1 MISNALSAA
10 SAGAPRAVP
19 DPAARRPAT
28 DDPDLWLKRGVWA
41 YFLLLIFEGALRKWF
56 LPGLSTPLLV
66 VRDPLALWLIL
77 ATWRRGQLPANLY
90 LTGMVLVGIIG
101 FFTAVFL
108 GHGNPAVALFG
119 ARILLLHFP
128 MVFVIGRLFDRAEV
142 LRLGRVMLW
151 LTIPMTV
158 LIALQFF
165 SPQSAWVNRGVGGDM
180 AGAGFSGTA
189 DYFRPPGTFSF
200 TNGNTLFYSF
210 AAPFIF
216 YFLLNPK
223 QANRLLVLGATG
235 ALLLAIPLSI
245 SRGLFF
251 SVGVTLIFALI
262 AILRK
267 PGYFGRVVLA
277 GVAAVVLLAVLSRLS
292 FFQTATGAFT
302 ERFENANETEGGLQG
317 VLVERYLVKTLGSVL
332 GFSAQV
338 QLPFFGYGLGV
349 FTNVGQALTGFS
361 AGLDV
366 EAEWS
371 RLIAE
376 LGPILGLSVVG
387 LRIGLS
393 WRIARACYQQLVR
406 GELLPWMLLSFGLLI
421 IPQGLW
427 SQPTSLGFFVVTAGL
442 SIAALRAPTPTGA
455 TQFAN

>member
-19 DPAARRPAT
+19 GPAARHPAT
-28 DDPDLWLKRGVWA
+28 DDPNLWLKRGVWA

-128 MVFVIGRLFDRAEV
+128 MVFVIGRMFDRAEV

-158 LIALQFF
+158 LIALQFY

-180 AGAGFSGTA
+180 AGAGFSGA
-189 DYFRPPGTFSF
+189 GDYFRPPGTFSF
-200 TNGNTLFYSF
+200 TNGTSLFYSF

-216 YFLLNPK
+216 YFLFNPK

-262 AILRK
+262 AVLRK

-302 ERFENANETEGGLQG
+302 ERFESANETEGGLQG

-427 SQPTSLGFFVVTAGL
+427 SQPTSLGFFVVTAGF